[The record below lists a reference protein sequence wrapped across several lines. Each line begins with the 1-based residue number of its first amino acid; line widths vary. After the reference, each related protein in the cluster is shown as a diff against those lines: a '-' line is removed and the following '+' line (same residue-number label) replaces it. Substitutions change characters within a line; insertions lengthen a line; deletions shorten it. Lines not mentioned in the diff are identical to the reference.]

1 MRGYCAPVR
10 ESEVEL
16 LCSQLASYY
25 VFPDVAEDIT
35 KVLRARLAEGAYSDV
50 DDEGFAERVTAD
62 LQSVNGDKHL
72 RLLYSHDEVPET
84 GQESAWDPVAYRRE
98 AELDAFGITKVER
111 LKGNVGLLNLR
122 LLHDAEIATPA
133 VTAAMN
139 LIAHTDAL
147 IIDLRDNGGGDP
159 NTVALICSYLFD
171 ERVHLND
178 IYNRPDDTTEQY
190 WTLPHVPGPRFG
202 GEKPIFVLTSNRT
215 FSGAEELSYNL
226 QQNKR
231 ATLIGETT
239 RGGAHPGDR
248 YRVGP
253 HLKSSIPNGR
263 AINPISGTNWEAV
276 GVVPHIEVPAD
287 EAFDVAYKKALE
299 HVLTLGND
307 GPRRTIA
314 EAAEQALSG

>member
-1 MRGYCAPVR
+1 VR
-10 ESEVEL
+10 EPEIEL

-25 VFPDVAEDIT
+25 VFPDKANEIAA
-35 KVLRARLAEGAYSDV
+35 VLRTRLAGGAYSDV
-50 DDEGFAERVTAD
+50 DDQEFAALVTAD

-84 GQESAWDPVAYRRE
+84 GQESAWDPIAYRKE
-98 AELDAFGITKVER
+98 AELDAFGVRKIER
-111 LKGNVGLLNLR
+111 LKGNVGLLELT
-122 LLHDAEIATPA
+122 LLHHADIATPA

-147 IIDLRDNGGGDP
+147 IIDLRENRGGDP
-159 NTVALICSYLFD
+159 NTVALICSHLFD

-190 WTLPHVPGPRFG
+190 WTLPHVPGPKFG
-202 GEKPIFVLTSNRT
+202 GEKPIFVLTSART
-215 FSGAEELSYNL
+215 FSGGEELSYNL

-276 GVVPHIEVPAD
+276 GVVPHIAVPAE
-287 EAFDVAYKKALE
+287 EAFDVAYQKALD
-299 HVLTLGND
+299 HVLTLGDD
-307 GPRRTIA
+307 GPRRLIA
-314 EAAEQALSG
+314 EAATEARS

>member
-1 MRGYCAPVR
+1 VPVR
-10 ESEVEL
+10 EPEIEL

-25 VFPDVAEDIT
+25 VFPDTANEIA
-35 KVLRARLAEGAYSDV
+35 KVLRARLDEGAYSDV
-50 DDEGFAERVTAD
+50 DDQEFADRVTAD

-84 GQESAWDPVAYRRE
+84 GQVSAWDPVAYKKE
-98 AELDAFGITKVER
+98 AELDAFGIAKVER
-111 LKGNVGLLNLR
+111 LKGNVGLLDLR

-133 VTAAMN
+133 YVAAMN

-147 IIDLRDNGGGDP
+147 IIDLRNNRGGDP

-178 IYNRPDDTTEQY
+178 IYSRPEDTTEQF
-190 WTLPHVPGPRFG
+190 WTLPHVQGPKFG
-202 GEKPIFVLTSNRT
+202 GKKPIYVLTSART

-226 QQNKR
+226 QQNER

-239 RGGAHPGDR
+239 KGGAHPGDR

-263 AINPISGTNWEAV
+263 AINPISGTNWEGV
-276 GVVPHIEVPAD
+276 GVVPHIAVPED
-287 EAFDVAYKKALE
+287 EAFDVAYQKALE
-299 HVLTLGND
+299 HVLTLGD
-307 GPRRTIA
+307 EGPRRAIA
-314 EAAEQALSG
+314 EAAGEALKG

>member
-1 MRGYCAPVR
+1 MR

>member
-1 MRGYCAPVR
+1 MREP
-10 ESEVEL
+10 EIEI

-25 VFPDVAEDIT
+25 VFPDTANDIA
-35 KVLRARLAEGAYSDV
+35 KILRTRLAEGAYSDV
-50 DDEGFAERVTAD
+50 DDEAFAALVTTD

-72 RLLYSHDEVPET
+72 RLLHSHDEVPET
-84 GQESAWDPVAYRRE
+84 GQVSAWDPVAYQKE
-98 AELDAFGITKVER
+98 AELDAFGIAKVER
-111 LKGNVGLLNLR
+111 LKGNVGLLDLR
-122 LLHDAEIATPA
+122 LLHGAEIATPA
-133 VTAAMN
+133 YTAAMN

-147 IIDLRDNGGGDP
+147 IIDVRNNRGGDP

-178 IYNRPDDTTEQY
+178 IYNRPEDITAQY
-190 WTLPHVPGPRFG
+190 WTLPHVPGPKFG
-202 GEKPIFVLTSNRT
+202 GKKPIYVLTSSRT

-226 QQNKR
+226 QQNER

-276 GVVPHIEVPAD
+276 GVVPHIAVP
-287 EAFDVAYKKALE
+287 EEQAFDLAYKKALE

-314 EAAEQALSG
+314 EAAAEALA

>member
-1 MRGYCAPVR
+1 VPVR
-10 ESEVEL
+10 ESEIEL

-25 VFPDVAEDIT
+25 VFPDIANDIA
-35 KVLRARLAEGAYSDV
+35 KILRTRLAEGAYAEV
-50 DDEGFAERVTAD
+50 DDEAFAALVTTD

-84 GQESAWDPVAYRRE
+84 GQASAWDPVAYQKE
-98 AELDAFGITKVER
+98 AELDAFGIAKVER
-111 LKGNVGLLNLR
+111 LKGNVGLLDLR
-122 LLHDAEIATPA
+122 LLHGAEVATPA
-133 VTAAMN
+133 YIAAMN

-147 IIDLRDNGGGDP
+147 IIDVRNNRGGDP
-159 NTVALICSYLFD
+159 HTVALICSYLFD
-171 ERVHLND
+171 EPVHLND
-178 IYNRPDDTTEQY
+178 IYNRPDDITIQF
-190 WTLPHVPGPRFG
+190 WTLPHVPGPKFG
-202 GEKPIFVLTSNRT
+202 GKKPIYVLTSSRT

-226 QQNKR
+226 QQNER

-263 AINPISGTNWEAV
+263 SINPISGTNWEAV
-276 GVVPHIEVPAD
+276 GVVPHLAVPEE
-287 EAFDVAYKKALE
+287 EAFDVAYRKALE

-314 EAAEQALSG
+314 EAAAEALKS

>member
-1 MRGYCAPVR
+1 MPVR
-10 ESEVEL
+10 EPEIEL

-25 VFPDVAEDIT
+25 VFPDMADEIAA
-35 KVLRARLAEGAYSDV
+35 VLRARLAENAYAEAAN
-50 DDEGFAERVTAD
+50 DEEFAALVTAD

-72 RLLYSHDEVPET
+72 RLLYSHDEVPDT
-84 GQESAWDPVAYRRE
+84 GQESAWDPVAYQKE
-98 AELDAFGITKVER
+98 AELDAFGVTKVER

-133 VTAAMN
+133 VTAAMS

-159 NTVALICSYLFD
+159 STVALICSYLFD

-178 IYNRPDDTTEQY
+178 IYDRPAGTTEQY
-190 WTLPHVPGPRFG
+190 WTLPHVPGPKFG

-231 ATLIGETT
+231 ATLVGETT
-239 RGGAHPGDR
+239 KGGAHPGGR

-276 GVVPHIEVPAD
+276 GVVPHIAVPAD
-287 EAFDVAYKKALE
+287 EAFGVAYEKALE

-314 EAAEQALSG
+314 EAAAEALNN

>member
-1 MRGYCAPVR
+1 MR

-276 GVVPHIEVPAD
+276 GVVPHVEVPAD

-299 HVLTLGND
+299 HVLTLGHD

-314 EAAEQALSG
+314 EAAEAVLNG

>member
-1 MRGYCAPVR
+1 VR
-10 ESEVEL
+10 EPEIEL

-25 VFPDVAEDIT
+25 VFPETADEIA
-35 KVLRARLAEGAYSDV
+35 KVLRTRVDEGAYSDV
-50 DDEGFAERVTAD
+50 DDQEFAARVTAD

-84 GQESAWDPVAYRRE
+84 GEESAWDPVAYKKE

-133 VTAAMN
+133 FVAAMN

-147 IIDLRDNGGGDP
+147 IIDLRENGGGDP

-178 IYNRPDDTTEQY
+178 IYNRPDDTTEQF
-190 WTLPHVPGPRFG
+190 WTLPHVSGPKFG
-202 GEKPIFVLTSNRT
+202 GEKPIFVLTSGRT

-239 RGGAHPGDR
+239 KGGAHPGGR

-253 HLKSSIPNGR
+253 HLKSSVPNGR

-276 GVVPHIEVPAD
+276 GVVPDVAVPAE

-299 HVLTLGND
+299 HVLTLGDD
-307 GPRRTIA
+307 GPRRTFA
-314 EAAEQALSG
+314 EAATEALNA